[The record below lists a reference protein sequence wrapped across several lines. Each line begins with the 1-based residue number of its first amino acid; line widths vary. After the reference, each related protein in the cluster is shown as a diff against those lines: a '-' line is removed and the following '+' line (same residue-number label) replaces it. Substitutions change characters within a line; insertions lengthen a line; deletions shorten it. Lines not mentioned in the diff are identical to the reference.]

1 MKKDKKSKVGIAEI
15 IGLLLSIIALLIG
28 WMGYGGYLFG
38 IPAIVLGFFYY
49 REKGGLVS
57 LLTIIFGCV
66 GLAETVVVMHL
77 FLPALEETLEE
88 ELGIEEKTISLPHVF
103 ELSEGEKLKL
113 VSLDVQKVD
122 YVSENFISQ
131 EYRVF
136 FPREGFDFYIVRYTV
151 ENVGGK
157 KIRFVDLPA
166 AFELITTNET
176 YETLTFYEMD
186 EERGWKSFTTN
197 ETEYANNLCEKFF
210 DDLYPNEKASSCVF
224 FEVRKNEKPSKLKFQ
239 IWLSSY
245 YIEIQ

>member
-49 REKGGLVS
+49 RKKGGLIS
-57 LLTIIFGCV
+57 LLTIIFGCI
-66 GLAETVVVMHL
+66 GLAETVAVMHL
-77 FLPALEETLEE
+77 FLPALEE
-88 ELGIEEKTISLPHVF
+88 ELGIEEKTISLPYVF

-122 YVSENFISQ
+122 YVSENTSFISQ

-136 FPREGFDFYIVRYTV
+136 FPREGFDFYIVRYTM

-157 KIRFVDLPA
+157 RIGFAELPT

-176 YETLTFYEMD
+176 YDTLNFYEMS

-197 ETEYANNLCEKFF
+197 QTKYVNNLCEEFF
-210 DDLYPNEKASSCVF
+210 DDLYPNERASSCVL
-224 FEVRKNEKPSKLKFQ
+224 FEVRKNEKPLKLKFW
-239 IWLSSY
+239 IWFSSY